1 MIFADDPHLELID
14 YICVAMLLR
23 IRWQCERDSMMFHLH
38 CLTSPVIDADTNEA
52 LMLLM
57 RYPSDTEH
65 PPRSFVKDALY
76 LRSHPGFESGY
87 DIIKKYSD
95 RVPLP
100 FKRPVVRPSTPD
112 FGGSP
117 ATPPSVR
124 SRSPFVTTGIP
135 TSFQSIINDAT
146 RGAMNR
152 GEKWGF
158 NQAVR
163 DAVGEVKKNV
173 QNLQA
178 GRGSPLGGPG
188 HRSNRSSESA
198 GNIAANV
205 LRKMTALEHRNKQLA
220 HMLETAVAEL
230 WACEKEAADKKTMG
244 EEGLG
249 ALSMAIAKVQFV
261 QVFLQ
266 DSTLP
271 LPPDENQKP
280 AIKEADTPH
289 EIEKPV
295 QPPTE
300 PESAAPEPDTVA
312 SKTPM
317 IKAPPPLALAPSPI
331 PAAIL
336 PLSSA
341 SPPPVLATTSVS
353 TEHVSATAPS
363 IAQLPPPTITTTT
376 TTIKPTP
383 SDRSTTRP
391 RIEQSSYSWM
401 LGQSHEQASDFA
413 RASPFAPTPAAA
425 AERRNHASHKK
436 DKGFLFGESGGDD
449 VVGERRVVKGRTR
462 KGSRD
467 VRKVGSSSA
476 MSEGSGGAGEGE
488 SVGEDRAMGD
498 VKRGAAVEREEPL

>member
-1 MIFADDPHLELID
+1 MIFADDPNLELVD
-14 YICVAMLLR
+14 YICIAMLLR
-23 IRWQCERDSMMFHLH
+23 IRWQCKLITLRSEIL
-38 CLTSPVIDADTNEA
+38 LTIAVIDADTNEA

-65 PPRSFVKDALY
+65 PPRSFVMDALY

-95 RVPLP
+95 KVPLP
-100 FKRPVVRPSTPD
+100 FKRPVMRPSTPD

-117 ATPPSVR
+117 STPPSVR
-124 SRSPFVTTGIP
+124 SRSPFVPAGIP
-135 TSFQSIINDAT
+135 TSFQSLVNDAT
-146 RGAMNR
+146 RGAISR

-188 HRSNRSSESA
+188 HRSNRSSETA

-205 LRKMTALEHRNKQLA
+205 LRKMTALEQRNRQLA
-220 HMLETAVAEL
+220 AMLEVAVAEL
-230 WACEKEAADKKTMG
+230 WACEKEAADTKTMG

-261 QVFLQ
+261 QVFLH

-271 LPPDENQKP
+271 LPQDENKKP
-280 AIKEADTPH
+280 AIQDADASVDSD
-289 EIEKPV
+289 KPAP
-295 QPPTE
+295 PPTQ
-300 PESAAPEPDTVA
+300 PEPAHEEPKPEPSRPVA
-312 SKTPM
+312 PV
-317 IKAPPPLALAPSPI
+317 IKAPPPPLAPSPI
-331 PAAIL
+331 PAVIR
-336 PLSSA
+336 PLSSG

-363 IAQLPPPTITTTT
+363 IAQLSPPTTKPPPSD
-376 TTIKPTP
+376 KPTSTAP
-383 SDRSTTRP
+383 SRP
-391 RIEQSSYSWM
+391 RIEQSNYSWM
-401 LGQSHEQASDFA
+401 LGQTSEHASDFA
-413 RASPFAPTPAAA
+413 RASTFAPAAD
-425 AERRNHASHKK
+425 RRHHKK
-436 DKGFLFGESGGDD
+436 DKGFLFGEDND

-467 VRKVGSSSA
+467 VRKAGTNETAVA
-476 MSEGSGGAGEGE
+476 SEH
-488 SVGEDRAMGD
+488 EDIGMDD
-498 VKRGAAVEREEPL
+498 VKKGGGEEGPI